1 MSQYMSS
8 ISKDLNDN
16 GEVASITIIDM
27 RHAEARVLTDLA
39 DINGQSK
46 IESYLEEQ
54 RKKPPK
60 LGQELLYNINLIAEQ
75 HDTELRTYPLL
86 YSSFVFYQTIFCAIS
101 WQSYHES

>member
-8 ISKDLNDN
+8 ISKDVNEN
-16 GEVASITIIDM
+16 GETASITIIDM

-54 RKKPPK
+54 RKKSPK

-75 HDTELRTYPLL
+75 HDTEVRTSLL
-86 YSSFVFYQTIFCAIS
+86 LFKYSFFFI
-101 WQSYHES
+101 

>member
-8 ISKDLNDN
+8 MSKEINEK
-16 GEVASITIIDM
+16 GETASITIIDM
-27 RHAEARVLTDLA
+27 RHAEARVLTNLA

-54 RKKPPK
+54 RKKAPK

-75 HDTELRTYPLL
+75 HDTD
-86 YSSFVFYQTIFCAIS
+86 VCAPSIAAYRQCS
-101 WQSYHES
+101 QDAYYVCVT